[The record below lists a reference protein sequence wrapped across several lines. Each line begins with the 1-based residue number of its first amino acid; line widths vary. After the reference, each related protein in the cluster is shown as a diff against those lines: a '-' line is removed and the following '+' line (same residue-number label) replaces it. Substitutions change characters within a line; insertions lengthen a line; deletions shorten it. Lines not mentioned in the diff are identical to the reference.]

1 MISPT
6 RACAWLLTVTLGV
19 CAAPAAHAGETV
31 RWLLAI
37 GSNDGGSGRV
47 LLKHAG
53 TDAESVKR
61 VLEDLGGLD
70 PSRAIVVSDPTSANV
85 ATAFTG
91 LGTMLSLAHAQGR
104 RSEVIVYYSGHADER
119 GLRPHGDLIAWAD
132 LRRMIGDLD
141 AEVKIA
147 VVDACES
154 GALLRGKGGV
164 HQPGFLRDESNL
176 VRGEAYLVSSSADE
190 ASQESDRLAASFFTY
205 HLVAALRGAAD
216 ADRDR
221 RVTLEEAYDYAYAE
235 TVRGTEA
242 SWVGAQHPNYDIALQ
257 GRGDVVLTDLRAR
270 DSVIRFD
277 EALDGLVSIRDAKG
291 ALVAEVR
298 KTVGTPMSYTVPAG
312 HYVVRL
318 RARAAQYRAEVDVTA
333 AAPANLSAAELKDE
347 GPLALNRLRGAFQP
361 RPRKQAS
368 ASTRTVPFVFEL
380 APRLGTA
387 GFASHVGV
395 RGFALDVLGSEV
407 DSVTGGSL
415 GAVSVLHGDLKGASV
430 EALAS
435 VVGGEVHGL
444 QLGTVNAAGSVDG
457 AQLGVVNFAGDH
469 AFGAQIGAANW
480 VRGRQRGIQ
489 WAGLFN
495 VVEGRSADGQ
505 LGSQLATFY
514 NRAAQGQKGVQ
525 FALVNSSDRLT
536 GWQWGL
542 VNVGGTVRGLQ
553 LGLVNIAARV
563 DHGEAI
569 GLLNVI
575 GNGYHTFEVWTD
587 DVSPLAIGFKTGGEH
602 IYSLFTFGF
611 DPSGDQSHFT
621 YGVGLGGHI
630 PIKRFSMDIDLLAS
644 ALEGDAKQIFTALP
658 HGVSVRPR
666 LSLGIDLSPNL
677 TLFGGAEAAVSLR
690 WDRGADGAPASESF
704 VPSTVVPSAVGLI
717 RVGAGYLAGLRVRF

>member
-1 MISPT
+1 MIHT
-6 RACAWLLTVTLGV
+6 RRSGLASLAMVVGLAWAPRAT
-19 CAAPAAHAGETV
+19 AAETV

-37 GSNDGGSGRV
+37 GSNDGGPGRV

-53 TDAESVKR
+53 SDAQSVKQ
-61 VLEDLGGLD
+61 VLEDVGDLD
-70 PSRAIVVSDPTSANV
+70 PSRAIVVTDPTSANV
-85 ATAFTG
+85 TTAFTG
-91 LGTMLSLAHAQGR
+91 LGTMLSLARAQGR

-154 GALLRGKGGV
+154 GSLLRGKGGV
-164 HQPGFLRDESNL
+164 HQPGFLRDEQNL

-216 ADRDR
+216 ADHDR
-221 RVTLEEAYDYAYAE
+221 RVTLEEAYDYAYSE
-235 TVRGTEA
+235 TVRGTES
-242 SWVGAQHPNYDIALQ
+242 SWVGAQHPNYDIELQ

-270 DSVIRFD
+270 DSVIRFAD
-277 EALDGLVSIRDAKG
+277 ALDGLVSIRDG
-291 ALVAEVR
+291 RGELVAEVR
-298 KTVGTPMSYTVPAG
+298 KSVGVPMSYTVPAG

-318 RARAAQYRAEVDVTA
+318 RARSAQYRADVDVTA
-333 AAPANLSAAELKDE
+333 SAPATLSSAELKDE
-347 GPLALNRLRGAFQP
+347 GPLALNRLRGGAP
-361 RPRKQAS
+361 RLAS
-368 ASTRTVPFVFEL
+368 HVAEGESRRVPFVFEL

-387 GFASHVGV
+387 GLASHVAV
-395 RGFALDVLGSEV
+395 RGGALDVLGSEL
-407 DSVTGGSL
+407 DSVTGASIGTL
-415 GAVSVLHGDLKGASV
+415 SVLHGDLNGASL

-435 VVGGEVHGL
+435 VVRGDVRGAQISAV
-444 QLGTVNAAGSVDG
+444 TTAGSLEG
-457 AQLGVVNFAGDH
+457 AQLGVVNYAGDH
-469 AFGAQIGAANW
+469 AFGAQIGAVNW
-480 VRGRQRGIQ
+480 VRGRQRGVQ

-505 LGSQLATFY
+505 LGSQIAGFY
-514 NRAAQGQKGVQ
+514 NRAASGQKGVQ
-525 FALVNSSDRLT
+525 FALVNSSERLT
-536 GWQWGL
+536 GWQWGV

-587 DVSPLAIGFKTGGEH
+587 DVSPLALGFKSGGEH
-602 IYSLFTFGF
+602 LYSLFAFGF
-611 DPSGDQSHFT
+611 DPSGERSHFT
-621 YGVGLGGHI
+621 YGVGLGGHV
-630 PIKRFSMDIDLLAS
+630 PVKRFSMDVDVLAS
-644 ALEGDAKQIFTALP
+644 VLEGDAKRIFTALP
-658 HGVSVRPR
+658 KGVSVRPR
-666 LSLGIDLSPNL
+666 LALGIDVSPNL
-677 TLFGGAEAAVSLR
+677 TLFAGAEAQVIVR
-690 WDRGADGAPASESF
+690 WNQEATTGPKPES
-704 VPSTVVPSAVGLI
+704 VVPSVVLGSSVGPI
-717 RVGAGYLAGLRVRF
+717 RVGGGYLAGLRVRF

>member
-1 MISPT
+1 MTSPT
-6 RACAWLLTVTLGV
+6 RACAWLLSVTLGV
-19 CAAPAAHAGETV
+19 LAAPAAQAGETV

-37 GSNDGGSGRV
+37 GSNDGGPGRV

-53 TDAESVKR
+53 TDAESMKQ
-61 VLEDLGGLD
+61 VLEDLGDLD
-70 PSRAIVVSDPTSANV
+70 PSRAIVVPDPSSANV

-91 LGTMLSLAHAQGR
+91 LGTMLSLARSQGR

-235 TVRGTEA
+235 TVRGTES

-270 DSVIRFD
+270 DSEIHFD

-318 RARAAQYRAEVDVTA
+318 RARSTQYRAEVDVSAT
-333 AAPANLSAAELKDE
+333 APASLSVAELKDE
-347 GPLALNRLRGAFQP
+347 GPLALNRLRGVFQP
-361 RPRKQAS
+361 RRHREEGGAS
-368 ASTRTVPFVFEL
+368 RTAPFVFEL
-380 APRLGTA
+380 APRFGTA
-387 GFASHVGV
+387 GFSSHVGA
-395 RGFALDVLGSEV
+395 RGFALDVLGSEL
-407 DSVTGGSL
+407 DSVTGASL
-415 GAVSVLHGDLKGASV
+415 GTVSVLHGDLRGASL

-435 VVGGEVHGL
+435 VVGGEAHGV
-444 QLGTVNAAGSVDG
+444 QLGTVNAAGGVVG

-469 AFGAQIGAANW
+469 AFGAQIGAVNW

-505 LGSQLATFY
+505 LGSQIATFY

-536 GWQWGL
+536 GWQWGV

-569 GLLNVI
+569 GLLNII
-575 GNGYHTFEVWTD
+575 GNGYHAFEVWTD
-587 DVSPLAIGFKTGGEH
+587 DVSPLSIGFKAGGEH
-602 IYSLFTFGF
+602 IYSLYAFGF
-611 DPSGDQSHFT
+611 DPSGERPHFT
-621 YGVGLGGHI
+621 YGLGLGGHI
-630 PIKRFSMDIDLLAS
+630 PVKRFSMDVDVLAS
-644 ALEGDAKQIFTALP
+644 VLEGDAKAIFTALP
-658 HGVSVRPR
+658 HGASLRPR
-666 LSLGIDLSPNL
+666 LSLGVDLSPNL
-677 TLFGGAEAAVSLR
+677 TLFGGAEAQVILR
-690 WDRGADGAPASESF
+690 WDRSSDAAPASESF
-704 VPSTVVPSAVGLI
+704 VPSTVVDSGVGRV
-717 RVGAGYLAGLRVRF
+717 RVGGGYLAGLRVRF

>member
-1 MISPT
+1 
-6 RACAWLLTVTLGV
+6 
-19 CAAPAAHAGETV
+19 
-31 RWLLAI
+31 
-37 GSNDGGSGRV
+37 
-47 LLKHAG
+47 
-53 TDAESVKR
+53 
-61 VLEDLGGLD
+61 
-70 PSRAIVVSDPTSANV
+70 
-85 ATAFTG
+85 
-91 LGTMLSLAHAQGR
+91 MLSLARSQGR

-164 HQPGFLRDESNL
+164 HQPGFLRDEANL

-190 ASQESDRLAASFFTY
+190 ASQESDRLAASFFTH

-216 ADRDR
+216 ADHDR

-235 TVRGTEA
+235 TVRGTES

-257 GRGDVVLTDLRAR
+257 GRGDVVLTDLRSR

-291 ALVAEVR
+291 GLVAEVR

-318 RARAAQYRAEVDVTA
+318 RARSAQYRAEVDVTA
-333 AAPANLSAAELKDE
+333 SAPASVSVAELKDE
-347 GPLALNRLRGAFQP
+347 GPLALNRLRGAA
-361 RPRKQAS
+361 RPRRRDQDGAS
-368 ASTRTVPFVFEL
+368 SHTVPFVFEL
-380 APRLGTA
+380 APRFGTA

-395 RGFALDVLGSEV
+395 RGLALDVLGSEL
-407 DSVTGGSL
+407 DSLIGGSI
-415 GAVSVLHGDLKGASV
+415 GAVSVLHGDLTGASL

-435 VVGGEVHGL
+435 VVGGEVHGV

-457 AQLGVVNFAGDH
+457 AQLGLVNYAGDQ
-469 AFGAQIGAANW
+469 AFGAQIGVANW

-505 LGSQLATFY
+505 LGSQIATFY

-569 GLLNVI
+569 GVLNII

-587 DVSPLAIGFKTGGEH
+587 DVSPLSIGFKTGGEH
-602 IYSLFTFGF
+602 LYSLFAFGF
-611 DPSGDQSHFT
+611 DPSGEQSHFT
-621 YGVGLGGHI
+621 YGLGLGGHI
-630 PIKRFSMDIDLLAS
+630 PVKRFSMDIDVLAS
-644 ALEGDAKQIFTALP
+644 ALEGDAKAIFTALP

-666 LSLGIDLSPNL
+666 LSLGIDLSANL
-677 TLFGGAEAAVSLR
+677 TLFGGAEAQVIMR
-690 WDRGADGAPASESF
+690 WDRSSVGAPPAESF
-704 VPSTVVPSAVGLI
+704 VPSATVDSAIGPI
-717 RVGAGYLAGLRVRF
+717 RVGGGYLAGLRVRF

>member
-1 MISPT
+1 MTSPK
-6 RACAWLLTVTLGV
+6 RASAWLLRVTLGLFV
-19 CAAPAAHAGETV
+19 SPSAHAGETV

-37 GSNDGGSGRV
+37 GSNDGGDGRV

-53 TDAESVKR
+53 TDAQSMAR
-61 VLEDLGGLD
+61 VLEDVGDLD
-70 PSRAIVVSDPTSANV
+70 PSRAILVSDPTGANV
-85 ATAFTG
+85 ATAFSG
-91 LGTMLSLAHAQGR
+91 LGTMLSLARSQGR
-104 RSEVIVYYSGHADER
+104 RSEVIVYYSGHADDL

-164 HQPGFLRDESNL
+164 HQPGFLRDESIL

-235 TVRGTEA
+235 TVRGTES

-291 ALVAEVR
+291 GLVAEVR

-318 RARAAQYRAEVDVTA
+318 RARSAQYRAEVDVTA
-333 AAPANLSAAELKDE
+333 AAPASVSVAVLKDE

-361 RPRKQAS
+361 RRPKHEGAS
-368 ASTRTVPFVFEL
+368 SRTVPFVFEL
-380 APRLGTA
+380 APRFGTA
-387 GFASHVGV
+387 GFESHLGV
-395 RGFALDVLGSEV
+395 RGFALDVLGSEL
-407 DSVTGGSL
+407 DSLTGGSI
-415 GAVSVLHGDLKGASV
+415 GAVSVLHGDLTGASL
-430 EALAS
+430 EALTS
-435 VVGGEVHGL
+435 VVGGELHGV
-444 QLGTVNAAGSVDG
+444 QIGTVNAAGSVDG
-457 AQLGVVNFAGDH
+457 AQLGLVNYAGDH

-505 LGSQLATFY
+505 LGSQIATFY

-563 DHGEAI
+563 EHGEVI
-569 GLLNVI
+569 GLLNII

-587 DVSPLAIGFKTGGEH
+587 DVSPLSIGFKTGGEH
-602 IYSLFTFGF
+602 IYSLFAFGF
-611 DPSGDQSHFT
+611 DPSGEQSHFT
-621 YGVGLGGHI
+621 YGLGLGGHI
-630 PIKRFSMDIDLLAS
+630 PVKRFSMDIDLLAS

-658 HGVSVRPR
+658 HGVSLRPR
-666 LSLGIDLSPNL
+666 LSLGIDVSPNL
-677 TLFGGAEAAVSLR
+677 TLFGGAEAQVILR
-690 WDRGADGAPASESF
+690 WDASAVGAPPAESF
-704 VPSTVVPSAVGLI
+704 VPSTTVDSAIGPI
-717 RVGAGYLAGLRVRF
+717 RVGGGYLAGLRVRF